1 MSVLFRSGFSGTGSS
16 NHRRAPACQPSEV
29 PVHSDAIV
37 GVSFE
42 GEHPLWS
49 MLCDDGPGDQSTD
62 AQISRRLFQIRMA
75 DSAGRRSDASILIN
89 RMYATRGYHSAG
101 LPERAQPN
109 RITLV
114 ASEHDS
120 TIGTITIG
128 FDSPAGLLVEEL
140 FATETQELRQ
150 AGRTVCEFTK
160 LAMDS
165 VVRSTRVLA
174 TLFHVAFIY
183 SHRIMSASDLLI
195 EVNPRHTAY
204 YKRMLGFE
212 VIAPARLNQ
221 RVNAPAVLMRLDF
234 AHARAQ
240 IIKCGG
246 TLRPVGPARSLYP
259 YFFSTAEETGI
270 AGRLQGATSPREFMP
285 PQSHAP
291 SYGGGYRL

>member
-1 MSVLFRSGFSGTGSS
+1 MQSDTIIG
-16 NHRRAPACQPSEV
+16 V
-29 PVHSDAIV
+29 P
-37 GVSFE
+37 FE
-42 GEHPLWS
+42 EEHPLRS
-49 MLCDDGPGDQSTD
+49 MLYDDGEDD
-62 AQISRRLFQIRMA
+62 APSGSQISRRLFQIRMA
-75 DSAGRRSDASILIN
+75 DSAGLRSDASILIN
-89 RMYATRGYHSAG
+89 RMYATRGYRSAG
-101 LPERAQPN
+101 LPESAAPS

-114 ASEHDS
+114 ASEHDE

-128 FDSPAGLLVEEL
+128 FDSPAGLLVEDL
-140 FATETQELRQ
+140 FAAETQELRR

-183 SHRIMSASDLLI
+183 SHRVVGASDLLI

-212 VIAPARLNQ
+212 IIAPARLNH

-234 AHARAQ
+234 SHAQAQ
-240 IIKCGG
+240 IAQFGG

-259 YFFSTAEETGI
+259 YFFSPADEAGI
-270 AGRLQGATSPREFMP
+270 STRLHGAYDPRGLVPPPAHTTTQGSRYVA
-285 PQSHAP
+285 
-291 SYGGGYRL
+291 